1 MTTSV
6 MGENGFRWFVGSVVD
21 RKSDPQKLGRVR
33 VRIYGVHDD
42 VASTPD
48 NELPW
53 ASIVNLPI
61 SASAN
66 QVGVSPLGIMEGTV
80 VVGFFA
86 DGTEGQ
92 LPMILGTIAGV
103 PNNDV
108 NKHDVAKLAREEND
122 LAETKT
128 QQRVIGELVTE
139 PVSPYAAKY
148 PFNKVLRTERGHVIE
163 LDDTENKERMHM
175 YHRKGTY
182 TEIDQEGRRVD
193 KIVGDRFEVTVKN
206 NNVYVG
212 GECKVEIVGDTKIR
226 IKGNAAMTVDGTTDI
241 LSRKIMTI
249 ASDTEIVMKAPI
261 INLNPNSSKSV
272 TSTEPVPSPSQPEK
286 KNFAGFVQPN
296 VRNYRWGV

>member
-1 MTTSV
+1 MTTSA
-6 MGENGFRWFVGSVVD
+6 MGENGFRWFIGSVVD
-21 RKSDPQKLGRVR
+21 RKTDPQKLGRVK

-66 QVGVSPLGIMEGTV
+66 QVGFTPLGIMEGSV

-86 DGTEGQ
+86 DGAEGQ
-92 LPMILGTIAGV
+92 LPMVLGTIAGV

-108 NKHDVAKLAREEND
+108 KKHDVAKLAREEND
-122 LAETKT
+122 LAELKNR
-128 QQRVIGELVTE
+128 QRVIGELVTE
-139 PVSPYAAKY
+139 PASAYAAKY
-148 PFNKVLRTERGHVIE
+148 PFNKVLRTERGHVFE
-163 LDDTENKERMHM
+163 LDDTENQERMHM
-175 YHRKGTY
+175 FHPKGTY
-182 TEIDQEGRRVD
+182 TEIDKDGRKVD
-193 KIVGDRFEVTVKN
+193 KIIGNRFEITVKD

-226 IKGNAAMTVDGTTDI
+226 VKGNAAMTVDGTTDI
-241 LSRKIMTI
+241 TSKKRMTLK
-249 ASDTEIVMKAPI
+249 SDVEMILTAPI

-272 TSTEPVPSPSQPEK
+272 TSPEPSPVAGPGK
-286 KNFAGFVQPN
+286 KDFAGFVQPN
-296 VRNYRWGV
+296 IKTYKWGV